1 MQHRLAKAY
10 FLHTDQSDHLLRS
23 SEAYARAA
31 ALSRWAANVLEEWVP
46 VLWQLNQPDRALE
59 ATQVIPIERR
69 TRGIVILRAQCWEQK
84 QAYLDAWCEVA
95 GSFARMPF
103 DAQLYEVARR
113 IAQLNDPLTLVRWMT
128 PYRNKSAYAAP
139 ESLVW
144 EMNGYRE
151 LAESKLSEAQ
161 AYTPPMGN

>member
-1 MQHRLAKAY
+1 
-10 FLHTDQSDHLLRS
+10 
-23 SEAYARAA
+23 
-31 ALSRWAANVLEEWVP
+31 

-84 QAYLDAWCEVA
+84 QAYLDAWYEVA

-113 IAQLNDPLTLVRWMT
+113 IAQLNDPLTLVKWMT

-144 EMNGYRE
+144 EMNRNRE